1 MSFHKVHKK
10 NLFAGKIF
18 SLLAI
23 MDALVGF
30 VTPSLYAEVYTSTVA
45 KAPETVFYFSQIFLV
60 PSAIL
65 FG

>member
-1 MSFHKVHKK
+1 
-10 NLFAGKIF
+10 LFAGKIF